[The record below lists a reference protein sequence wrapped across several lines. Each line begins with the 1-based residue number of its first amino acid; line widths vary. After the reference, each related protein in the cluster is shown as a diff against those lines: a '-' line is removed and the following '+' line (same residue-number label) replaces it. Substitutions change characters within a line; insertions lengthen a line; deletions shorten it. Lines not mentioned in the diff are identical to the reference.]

1 MTEPGKLPT
10 SGYTFDRVYANHQ
23 SLRVVSP
30 SGELPPEQPA
40 LFGWEWRQLEGSHF
54 EVTVQFGLDPSAHR
68 PEEIRVTMNGR
79 FAPVGEKQEVSL
91 DTFVRYHAP
100 AILMPFIREVVSGL
114 TARGFFG
121 ALVLPPINVQSLME
135 RQVASTTVTTR
146 QLGEAKRAVANSSE
160 TEPDA
165 SE

>member
-23 SLRVVSP
+23 SLRVVALTD
-30 SGELPPEQPA
+30 GLPAEQPA
-40 LFGWEWRQLEGSHF
+40 LFGWDWRMLEEGQF
-54 EVTVQFGLDPSAHR
+54 EVTVQFGLDPSDRR

-79 FAPVGEKQEVSL
+79 FAPTGAKQEVPL
-91 DTFVRYHAP
+91 ETFVRYHAP

-121 ALVLPPINVQSLME
+121 SLLLPPINVQSLME
-135 RQVASTTVTTR
+135 QQAANVNEAPPQLTGSEGAITGRAEERQ
-146 QLGEAKRAVANSSE
+146 EAE
-160 TEPDA
+160 D
-165 SE
+165 